1 MFDCYSDRFEEEK
14 FYQVNCNAT
23 DNEFRLKIPKEGT
36 KKCVQVSYVIANL
49 KHYRHCYLFLVDFF
63 SLKPEKFL
71 LFQIEMWYVLVY
83 VNWAIFYIIFFIE
96 FLDIFKYIL
105 LDMGNFM

>member
-1 MFDCYSDRFEEEK
+1 MFNCYSDRFEEEK

-49 KHYRHCYLFLVDFF
+49 KH
-63 SLKPEKFL
+63 
-71 LFQIEMWYVLVY
+71 
-83 VNWAIFYIIFFIE
+83 
-96 FLDIFKYIL
+96 
-105 LDMGNFM
+105 